1 MEKEGVQKD
10 NIRKEYQKLDI
21 SGKEQEEDDKEGVN
35 DGDNN
40 NLC

>member
-21 SGKEQEEDDKEGVN
+21 SGKEEDDKEGVN
-35 DGDNN
+35 DSDDNN
-40 NLC
+40 